1 MKMAIILDAMGSDDF
16 PHPEIEAAVR
26 FCNQKKD
33 TLILVGN
40 EDIIRPVLNG
50 YEFARDYLEIVHA
63 PETVEM
69 WDKPVESAR
78 AKPNNSMAMGIS
90 QLKIHKHSAFVTAGN
105 TGGAMFNAI
114 RTLGRIQNVER
125 PALPA
130 VIPTQSG
137 KCVMVDI
144 GVNVDCKPEFL
155 YQFAIFGSTYAKI
168 MLRIK
173 KPRVGL
179 LSNGEEEGKGNALV
193 KETHQLLKNSKLNFI
208 GNVEG
213 KEVFGGKVD
222 VVVTD
227 GFIGNVFLK
236 ASEAVAK
243 FMFDNLKAELYA
255 STLTKVGAALAKPA
269 FRNLKKLMDPD
280 EIGALPL
287 LGVDGLV
294 LIGHGRSNSRAIESA
309 LGQAQLCLQA
319 NLLKA
324 MKTALQKEL
333 GH

>member
-1 MKMAIILDAMGSDDF
+1 MAIILDAMGSDNF
-16 PHPEIEAAVR
+16 PHPEIEAAVN
-26 FCNQKKD
+26 FCNQKKEK
-33 TLILVGN
+33 LILVGN
-40 EDIIRPVLNG
+40 ADILQPELDK
-50 YEFARDYLEIVHA
+50 YDFAREYLEIVHA
-63 PETVEM
+63 PEIVEM

-78 AKPNNSMAMGIS
+78 AKPNNSMAIGIN
-90 QLKIHKHSAFVTAGN
+90 QLKIHVNSAFVTAGN

-114 RTLGRIQNVER
+114 RTLGRIEGVDR

-137 KCVMVDI
+137 KCVAVDV

-155 YQFAIFGSTYAKI
+155 LQFALFGSTYAKI
-168 MLRIK
+168 MLGIK

-179 LSNGEEEGKGNALV
+179 LSNGEEEGKGNMLV
-193 KETHQLLKNSKLNFI
+193 KETHQLLKASKLNFI

-227 GFIGNVFLK
+227 GFVGNVFLK

-243 FMFDNLKAELYA
+243 FMFDTLRTELYS
-255 STLTKVGAALAKPA
+255 STRNKLGAALAKPA
-269 FRNLKKLMDPD
+269 FKNLKKLLDPD

-309 LGQAQLCLQA
+309 LAQAQRSIEA
-319 NLLKA
+319 NLLKE
-324 MKTALQKEL
+324 MKKTLKKEFDR
-333 GH
+333 